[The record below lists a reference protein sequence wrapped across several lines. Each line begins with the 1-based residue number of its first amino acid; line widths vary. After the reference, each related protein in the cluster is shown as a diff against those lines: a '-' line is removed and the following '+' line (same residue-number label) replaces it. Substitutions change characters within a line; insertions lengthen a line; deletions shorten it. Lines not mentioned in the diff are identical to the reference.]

1 MAPLCQQA
9 PQPACPH
16 PSTQAGITHEE
27 EPGGR
32 APIGN
37 RLQEGAGVQ
46 NCSPP
51 GWDVAGIW
59 SRCCFSASNGNSR
72 LYSAKQNEAVSSFL
86 ISCSLEALM
95 RVFKELRLVAV
106 FIGKMKNMVSL
117 TSAVERKALGDR
129 GSLCF

>member
-1 MAPLCQQA
+1 VL
-9 PQPACPH
+9 
-16 PSTQAGITHEE
+16 
-27 EPGGR
+27 
-32 APIGN
+32 
-37 RLQEGAGVQ
+37 

-51 GWDVAGIW
+51 GWDVAGNG
-59 SRCCFSASNGNSR
+59 SRCCFSAADGNSR
-72 LYSAKQNEAVSSFL
+72 LDSAKQNEAVSSSSL

-117 TSAVERKALGDR
+117 TSAVEIKALGDR